1 MQNHCLEPVAM
12 GDCSSFA
19 NGDPQLRGSTL
30 GDLLQ
35 FAGTWEGDD
44 IRECLQLVRQD
55 RSRS

>member
-1 MQNHCLEPVAM
+1 M
-12 GDCSSFA
+12 GDCSLFA